1 GIMQRLWKKR
11 K

>member
-1 GIMQRLWKKR
+1 MQRLWKKR